1 MIIVIN
7 LKFNNNSD
15 KNKSRP
21 QVEGRVMIDSHE
33 TGLHVNNNNGT
44 SPV

>member
-7 LKFNNNSD
+7 LEFNNNSD
-15 KNKSRP
+15 ENKSRP
-21 QVEGRVMIDSHE
+21 QVEGRVMIDNHK
-33 TGLHVNNNNGT
+33 TGLCVNNNNST